1 MQRREAI
8 KQTAAMIGMS
18 ILGADIFLTGC
29 SIPEKRQGLFSK
41 DDIALMDEIGETIL
55 PDSDR
60 SPGAKAAHIGEFMK
74 SYINDCYGEND
85 QEIFIAGLEQIQED
99 SRKSYHQDFLNI
111 SNKKRFDLL
120 SEYDEQSRASNNLK
134 KIHFFTMMKQVTI
147 LGYFSSEVGATKA
160 MRYNIGPGHYDGCT
174 PYKDGDKALYG
185 YLSSIG

>member
-8 KQTAAMIGMS
+8 KKTAAMMGMT
-18 ILGADIFLTGC
+18 ILGADLFLTGC
-29 SIPEKRQGLFSK
+29 SGPVKQQGLFSK

-74 SYINDCYGEND
+74 SYVNDCYGENE
-85 QEIFIAGLEQIQED
+85 QKIFMAGLEQVQSDSQKLYQEGFI
-99 SRKSYHQDFLNI
+99 KI
-111 SNKKRFDLL
+111 SNKERFDLL
-120 SEYDEQSRASNNLK
+120 SEYDEQSRASNKLD
-134 KIHFFTMMKQVTI
+134 KIHFFAMMKQVTI

-160 MRYNIGPGHYDGCT
+160 MRYNIGSGHYNGCAS
-174 PYKDGDKALYG
+174 YKDGDKALYG

>member
-8 KQTAAMIGMS
+8 KKTAAMMGMT

-29 SIPEKRQGLFSK
+29 SEPVKQQGLFSI
-41 DDIALMDEIGETIL
+41 DEIALMDEIGETIL

-74 SYINDCYGEND
+74 SYINDCYGENE
-85 QEIFIAGLEQIQED
+85 QKIFMAGLEQIQNDSQKLYHED
-99 SRKSYHQDFLNI
+99 FINI
-111 SNKKRFDLL
+111 SKKKRFDLL
-120 SEYDEQSRASNNLK
+120 SGYDERNRASNNSN

-160 MRYNIGPGHYDGCT
+160 MRYNIGPGHYNGCAA
-174 PYKDGDKALYG
+174 YKDGDKALYG